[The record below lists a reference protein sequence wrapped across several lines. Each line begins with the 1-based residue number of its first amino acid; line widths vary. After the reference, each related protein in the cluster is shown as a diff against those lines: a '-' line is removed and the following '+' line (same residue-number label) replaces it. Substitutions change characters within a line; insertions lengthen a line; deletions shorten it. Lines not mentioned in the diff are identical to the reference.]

1 MAPRP
6 SWKGHLRLSLVSCP
20 VRLYPATSGASRVSF
35 NLLHKDT
42 LNRIN
47 MRPYDPELGEV
58 ERADLV
64 RGYEYEK
71 GHYVVMDPEDFDVT
85 RIMGELVELIE
96 AGTSRAA

>member
-35 NLLHKDT
+35 HLLHKDT

-47 MRPYDPELGEV
+47 MRAHDPELGEL

-64 RGYEYEK
+64 LG
-71 GHYVVMDPEDFDVT
+71 
-85 RIMGELVELIE
+85 
-96 AGTSRAA
+96 